1 MGFLALRNVRICMFL
16 RIEKGSGWILKLDIE
31 MHITYMHYCWQ
42 IEKKPVRGFPNSK
55 KCKYQYVSKDW
66 RSN

>member
-1 MGFLALRNVRICMFL
+1 MFL